1 MRNLFRNRFQEDND
15 DERFAQHLLSRWR
28 FFITG
33 NGYFWI
39 QPADP
44 MVTFSDVVLLVKRLL
59 RADRENRF
67 TEIELD
73 FTGTAVVGAPRGATR
88 RLLGEAGRHLGQRCR
103 IHPPRERHFDLA
115 SVVDVGAPRRI
126 RVNAG

>member
-1 MRNLFRNRFQEDND
+1 MRKLFRERFEQEND

-33 NGYFWI
+33 GGYFWI

-44 MVTFSDVVLLVKRLL
+44 MVAFNDLVLLVKRLL
-59 RADRENRF
+59 RADRESAF

-115 SVVDVGAPRRI
+115 SVVDVGARRI
-126 RVNAG
+126 MVQAG